1 MPTIKV
7 KIENKIALNTT
18 PQEEIVCHNSD
29 YKVEFD
35 FDGDWD
41 SYITKTAYFV
51 YNDKSLAVP
60 FNGNVCEVP
69 VLANTTVCKIGVQA
83 GDIRT
88 TTSAY
93 VKCKKAVVDE
103 GGKTPEPPTESVYNQ
118 IVNLVNGISVQVDG
132 LGATAEISV
141 DENYVLTIALKNTD
155 GNILSQSSVD
165 LPIESLVVSA
175 RYDTAQK
182 AIIFT
187 LQSGKTLV
195 VPIGDIVSNIVTSE
209 EFNKLKKEVEEKQG
223 KEDQSLNTIAKDI
236 VGAINEIFAK
246 SSANGKEGVGIS
258 SIEQT
263 VTSTEDKGK
272 NVITVTLT
280 NGEKSQF
287 SVLNGSKG
295 SQGEKGDKGEPG
307 ISPHIGDNGNWFIG
321 NIDTGVSASGGGNVE
336 FTSIDP
342 SMIIFPNGVK
352 TTYPIGKVELV
363 NGIGELISIGGN
375 LNEFFEKFIDETPPN
390 TIQPSVSLTFSQA
403 KGYEVGTK
411 VTPSYSASFNKGSY
425 TYDDDTGVSVS
436 AWSVKDTNNK
446 ILTTATGSFPELTVS
461 DGINYKITATATHS
475 AGIVPKTNTG
485 NPYAD
490 GQIKAGAKSA
500 TSGALTGYRNTF
512 YGTLTA
518 KTDPTSSIIRGLATK
533 SGKALAN
540 GNSFTLNVPVG
551 SLRVIFAYPETL
563 RDVTSVKD
571 VNGMNAEISSS
582 FVKITVPVEGANGYT
597 AIIYKVYILDF
608 AEANGTANKFTVTI

>member
-1 MPTIKV
+1 MKLDFD
-7 KIENKIALNTT
+7 IETKSPKL
-18 PQEEIVCHNSD
+18 
-29 YKVEFD
+29 EFD
-35 FDGDWD
+35 MKD
-41 SYITKTAYFV
+41 T
-51 YNDKSLAVP
+51 
-60 FNGNVCEVP
+60 
-69 VLANTTVCKIGVQA
+69 
-83 GDIRT
+83 R
-88 TTSAY
+88 
-93 VKCKKAVVDE
+93 VVST
-103 GGKTPEPPTESVYNQ
+103 GG
-118 IVNLVNGISVQVDG
+118 GISENRVQQ
-132 LGATAEISV
+132 I
-141 DENYVLTIALKNTD
+141 
-155 GNILSQSSVD
+155 
-165 LPIESLVVSA
+165 
-175 RYDTAQK
+175 
-182 AIIFT
+182 
-187 LQSGKTLV
+187 
-195 VPIGDIVSNIVTSE
+195 
-209 EFNKLKKEVEEKQG
+209 VEEK
-223 KEDQSLNTIAKDI
+223 TKDLQPKTDETLETNSKQI
-236 VGAINEIFAK
+236 VGAINEVNKKAGQVG
-246 SSANGKEGVGIS
+246 SQGKDGVGIS

-597 AIIYKVYILDF
+597 AISYKVYILDF

>member
-7 KIENKIALNTT
+7 RVIGKIAENLTPEVKIVCGNEDYQVEFEFDEPWQSANFKTGLFIYNGKLVAQPFDGAVCPMPIIENTTLLAIGVKTSDGELYTTTPAYADCLKSANDLATNKIPAPTKDVYDEIIALIN
-18 PQEEIVCHNSD
+18 
-29 YKVEFD
+29 K
-35 FDGDWD
+35 
-41 SYITKTAYFV
+41 YIGQGGGG
-51 YNDKSLAVP
+51 S
-60 FNGNVCEVP
+60 G
-69 VLANTTVCKIGVQA
+69 
-83 GDIRT
+83 
-88 TTSAY
+88 
-93 VKCKKAVVDE
+93 E
-103 GGKTPEPPTESVYNQ
+103 G
-118 IVNLVNGISVQVDG
+118 
-132 LGATAEISV
+132 
-141 DENYVLTIALKNTD
+141 
-155 GNILSQSSVD
+155 VD
-165 LPIESLVVSA
+165 L
-175 RYDTAQK
+175 RDYQK
-182 AIIFT
+182 KVDNALET
-187 LQSGKTLV
+187 TDKT
-195 VPIGDIVSNIVTSE
+195 
-209 EFNKLKKEVEEKQG
+209 
-223 KEDQSLNTIAKDI
+223 I

-597 AIIYKVYILDF
+597 AISYKVYILDF

>member
-1 MPTIKV
+1 MKMTAKF
-7 KIENKIALNTT
+7 EAEGESFNSCFEQL
-18 PQEEIVCHNSD
+18 NSD
-29 YKVEFD
+29 FNAEFSEGGGGQGGK
-35 FDGDWD
+35 DGATFIPSVSADGIISW
-41 SYITKTAYFV
+41 T
-51 YNDKSLAVP
+51 NDKDLP
-60 FNGNVCEVP
+60 NPEP
-69 VLANTTVCKIGVQA
+69 VNIKGEKGEKGEQGERGLQGIQGERGAEGAKGEKGDKGDKGDRGEQGVQ
-83 GDIRT
+83 
-88 TTSAY
+88 
-93 VKCKKAVVDE
+93 
-103 GGKTPEPPTESVYNQ
+103 
-118 IVNLVNGISVQVDG
+118 GI
-132 LGATAEISV
+132 
-141 DENYVLTIALKNTD
+141 
-155 GNILSQSSVD
+155 
-165 LPIESLVVSA
+165 
-175 RYDTAQK
+175 
-182 AIIFT
+182 
-187 LQSGKTLV
+187 
-195 VPIGDIVSNIVTSE
+195 
-209 EFNKLKKEVEEKQG
+209 
-223 KEDQSLNTIAKDI
+223 
-236 VGAINEIFAK
+236 
-246 SSANGKEGVGIS
+246 
-258 SIEQT
+258 
-263 VTSTEDKGK
+263 
-272 NVITVTLT
+272 
-280 NGEKSQF
+280 
-287 SVLNGSKG
+287 
-295 SQGEKGDKGEPG
+295 QGEKGEKGEPG

-321 NIDTGVSASGGGNVE
+321 NVDTGVSASGGGDVE

-582 FVKITVPVEGANGYT
+582 FVKITVPVKGANGYT
-597 AIIYKVYILDF
+597 AISYKVYILDF

>member
-1 MPTIKV
+1 MKMTAKF
-7 KIENKIALNTT
+7 EAEGESFNSCFEQL
-18 PQEEIVCHNSD
+18 NSD
-29 YKVEFD
+29 FNAEFSEGGGGQGGK
-35 FDGDWD
+35 DGATFIPSVSADGIISW
-41 SYITKTAYFV
+41 T
-51 YNDKSLAVP
+51 NDKDLP
-60 FNGNVCEVP
+60 N
-69 VLANTTVCKIGVQA
+69 
-83 GDIRT
+83 
-88 TTSAY
+88 
-93 VKCKKAVVDE
+93 
-103 GGKTPEPPTESVYNQ
+103 PEP
-118 IVNLVNGISVQVDG
+118 VNI
-132 LGATAEISV
+132 
-141 DENYVLTIALKNTD
+141 K
-155 GNILSQSSVD
+155 
-165 LPIESLVVSA
+165 
-175 RYDTAQK
+175 
-182 AIIFT
+182 
-187 LQSGKTLV
+187 
-195 VPIGDIVSNIVTSE
+195 
-209 EFNKLKKEVEEKQG
+209 
-223 KEDQSLNTIAKDI
+223 
-236 VGAINEIFAK
+236 
-246 SSANGKEGVGIS
+246 
-258 SIEQT
+258 
-263 VTSTEDKGK
+263 
-272 NVITVTLT
+272 
-280 NGEKSQF
+280 GEK
-287 SVLNGSKG
+287 GEKG
-295 SQGEKGDKGEPG
+295 EQGERGLQGIQGIQGERGKDGEKGDKGDKGEPG

-321 NIDTGVSASGGGNVE
+321 NVDTGVSASGGGNVE

-446 ILTTATGSFPELTVS
+446 ILTTTTGSFPELTVS

-475 AGIVPKTNTG
+475 DGIVPKTNTG

-582 FVKITVPVEGANGYT
+582 FVKITVPVKGANGYT
-597 AIIYKVYILDF
+597 AISYKVYILDF